1 VYEIRLYLGRDA
13 ATGKK
18 QYRSHTVRGTQREAD
33 QMCRVLV
40 AEAEAAA
47 EAAASVEGPAGS
59 ETVGDW
65 LDMWWEAKKPSLSPT
80 TVSSWKSS
88 IELYLKPRLGSMDLC
103 DVRAHHLEA
112 MYRDLVDGGLSPA
125 RVQKVH
131 TVASV
136 AFRAAVRRELI
147 AASPAAD
154 ARPPAVGRQEPVAPT
169 LEEARAILAAVAD
182 DPEMR
187 AFLLTAA
194 NTGARLGEVCALRWC
209 DVDLEARVATLAR
222 AVAKGAGT
230 GAVVRQTKTAATG
243 RIAISDQVVS
253 ALQELRALRRADAA
267 SLGLALAS
275 DAFIWSQ
282 DPAGERPIYPD
293 TISARFAK
301 VRDGLGLGH
310 VQLRHLRHF
319 AATQLLVAGVDVRT
333 VAGRLRHAR
342 PAMTL
347 DRYARE
353 RSGRGRRARRSRGM
367 SVG

>member
-1 VYEIRLYLGRDA
+1 
-13 ATGKK
+13 
-18 QYRSHTVRGTQREAD
+18 
-33 QMCRVLV
+33 MLV

-47 EAAASVEGPAGS
+47 AAAASVDGPAGS

-65 LDMWWEAKKPSLSPT
+65 LDIWWEAKKPSLSPT

-88 IELYLKPRLGSMDLC
+88 IQLYLKPRLGSMDLC

-112 MYRDLVDGGLSPA
+112 MYRDLVEGGLSPA

-136 AFRAAVRRELI
+136 AFRAAVRRQLI

-154 ARPPAVGRQEPVAPT
+154 ASPPAVGRQEPVAPT
-169 LEEARAILAAVAD
+169 LDEVRAILGAVAD
-182 DPEMR
+182 DLELR
-187 AFLLTAA
+187 AFLLMAA
-194 NTGARLGEVCALRWC
+194 NTGARRGEVCALRWC

-253 ALQELRALRRADAA
+253 ALQELRALHSAEAA
-267 SLGLALAS
+267 AVGHLLAS

-347 DRYARE
+347 DRYAAWVP
-353 RSGRGRRARRSRGM
+353 ARDRDAADVLGDL
-367 SVG
+367 GG